1 MKPLRQAASLAPI
14 NKIEEIKLKAAETA
28 VETIAEPVV
37 EKVAVAPVKLE
48 VPVEKVQEVVEQVTN
63 IDKPTQNKFLAGFKS
78 MLGDS
83 HDENAISSKRVL
95 AFLAF
100 IFCAVGFFVDL
111 FTANTI
117 TPHIYDSMMW
127 IVIAGI
133 GISGLE
139 KFAPKE

>member
-1 MKPLRQAASLAPI
+1 MKPLRQAASLAPTT
-14 NKIEEIKLKAAETA
+14 KIQEIKMRT
-28 VETIAEPVV
+28 TEPEIESSVD
-37 EKVAVAPVKLE
+37 EEVAVAPSKLE
-48 VPVEKVQEVVEQVTN
+48 PTVEKVQEVVEQVTN
-63 IDKPTQNKFLAGFKS
+63 VDKPTQNRFLAGLKS

-100 IFCAVGFFVDL
+100 IFCAIGFFVDL
-111 FTANTI
+111 FSANTI